1 MPNNLDDFPLMID
14 FAQSLYYH
22 VPREAMNRAEILT
35 IVTELLLGDIVDTN
49 TRTIA
54 IALRENGYDLFQT
67 ATVGD
72 NPERIA
78 QAVSDALERSEVLI
92 TSGGLGPTIDDVTRE
107 GVAQALDLPL
117 EFREDLWTQIV
128 ERFEAFGRE
137 PTDNNRRQATL
148 PAGAIGIENLVGTA
162 PGFISEMD
170 GKSVIALPGVPVE
183 LEHLLEHEV
192 LPYLRTRLKT
202 PAIIKSRK
210 VRTAGISESWLD
222 ERIQDLERMTNPTV
236 GLAAHPGR
244 VDIRITAKAGTE
256 FEADEML
263 WGVEATLQQRLGN
276 RIYGTDDET
285 LEFAAMAQ
293 IRKAGWR
300 LATVEIGTDGALLE
314 ALTGF
319 DDVFAGGELLPERI
333 TDDAM
338 HQELE
343 RVQVELDASVG
354 LGLNVAAYEENVEIV
369 AMFRSP
375 GGDWRLERSFGGA
388 APNATRWAISL
399 VLEAI
404 RRRVKPKNGS

>member
-1 MPNNLDDFPLMID
+1 MLRTLQRLL
-14 FAQSLYYH
+14 ALRA
-22 VPREAMNRAEILT
+22 VPHETMTRAEILT
-35 IVTELLLGDIVDTN
+35 IGTELLLGEIVDTN

-78 QAVSDALERSEVLI
+78 QAVSEALERSEVLI
-92 TSGGLGPTIDDVTRE
+92 TSGGLGPTVDDVTRE
-107 GVAQALDLPL
+107 GVAQALDLTL

-148 PAGAIGIENLVGTA
+148 PAGAIGIENPVGTA
-162 PGFISEMD
+162 PGFISEID

-210 VRTAGISESWLD
+210 VRTAGIGESWLD

-263 WGVEATLQQRLGN
+263 WGVEATLQQRLGD

-300 LATVEIGTDGALLE
+300 LVTVEQGTEGALSE
-314 ALTGF
+314 ALAGF
-319 DDVFAGGELLPERI
+319 EDVFAGGEVLPERI
-333 TDDAM
+333 SEDAM
-338 HQELE
+338 DQELK
-343 RVQVELDASVG
+343 RVRSELDAPAG
-354 LGLNVAAYEENVEIV
+354 LGLHVAANEENVEIL
-369 AMFRSP
+369 AIFRSP
-375 GGDWRLERSFGGA
+375 REDWRLERSFGGA

-399 VLEAI
+399 ALEAI
-404 RRRVKPKNGS
+404 RRRVETG